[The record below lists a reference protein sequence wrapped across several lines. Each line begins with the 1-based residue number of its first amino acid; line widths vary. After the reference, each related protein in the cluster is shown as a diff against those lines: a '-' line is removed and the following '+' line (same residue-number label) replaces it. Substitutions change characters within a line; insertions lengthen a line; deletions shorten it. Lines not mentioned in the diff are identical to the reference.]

1 MVWLEWA
8 EILAADWWVM
18 TMWAKCSPIVH
29 YDWRYMALWPSQCCG
44 WAAVRAVHR
53 VISFLSVCLNTGK
66 LRGGSV
72 QVKVSWG
79 SYGSE
84 RHYEGAIKVMLYIY
98 CLWSAKLFLNHYL
111 PFYFGTSFTKEK
123 VSLYLHFCCETDGRL
138 ICIIVLLHNKA
149 IWKSLKVTKLAYNN
163 AVDDDCS
170 DHIQSEHTICQCVGP
185 SYWCLL
191 VVTLT
196 ANVVL
201 FKWQM

>member
-1 MVWLEWA
+1 MVWAERA
-8 EILAADWWVM
+8 EILAADCWVM
-18 TMWAKCSPIVH
+18 TMWAVCSPIVH
-29 YDWRYMALWPSQCCG
+29 HGWRYMALWPSQCCG
-44 WAAVRAVHR
+44 WAAARAARR

-66 LRGGSV
+66 LREASV
-72 QVKVSWG
+72 QVKASCYVALMMLK
-79 SYGSE
+79 
-84 RHYEGAIKVMLYIY
+84 RHYKDDE
-98 CLWSAKLFLNHYL
+98 KLFFNHHVYL
-111 PFYFGTSFTKEK
+111 SHFGTSFTKEK
-123 VSLYLHFCCETDGRL
+123 VSLYLHFCWETSGRL

-149 IWKSLKVTKLAYNN
+149 IWKSLKVTKLADNN

>member
-1 MVWLEWA
+1 MNYGCRTKWSGPSEQRSSRLIA
-8 EILAADWWVM
+8 ELWRCGLCVLQLSVTAGDIWRYDHHSAAGGQQPGQHVVSLAFCQYVSILGSSGEVL
-18 TMWAKCSPIVH
+18 CRSR
-29 YDWRYMALWPSQCCG
+29 YQYYMALMT
-44 WAAVRAVHR
+44 
-53 VISFLSVCLNTGK
+53 LK
-66 LRGGSV
+66 
-72 QVKVSWG
+72 
-79 SYGSE
+79 
-84 RHYEGAIKVMLYIY
+84 RHYKDDE
-98 CLWSAKLFLNHYL
+98 KLFFNHHVYL
-111 PFYFGTSFTKEK
+111 SHFGTSFTKEK
-123 VSLYLHFCCETDGRL
+123 VSLYLHFCWETSGRL

-149 IWKSLKVTKLAYNN
+149 IWKSLKVTKLADNN